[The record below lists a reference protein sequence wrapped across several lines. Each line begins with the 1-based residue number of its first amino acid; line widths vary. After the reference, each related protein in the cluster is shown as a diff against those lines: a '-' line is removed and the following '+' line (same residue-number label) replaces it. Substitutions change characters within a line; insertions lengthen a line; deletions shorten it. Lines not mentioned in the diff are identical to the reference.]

1 MDRKPILSVRD
12 LSVDFPFKG
21 TGIRREKGRV
31 QALRGVS
38 FDLQK
43 GECLGIVG
51 ESGSGKTT
59 LVRALLRLVEPTEG
73 DVHFQG
79 ASLGKLEREGL
90 REFRKKAQIVFQD
103 PFGSLN
109 PRLRAG
115 SMLEEIL
122 KVHGLVES
130 SEGRRHRAEELLGL
144 VGLHPSH
151 AGRYPHEFS
160 GGQRQRL
167 GIARALSVEPDL
179 LILDEPVS
187 ALDLSVQAQILNLLM
202 GLREMLGLT
211 VILVAHDLAVV
222 RQMAD
227 RVAVLYGGRI
237 VELSPVESLFEAP
250 RHPYTRALMYAADPE
265 RAANRGLTDW
275 EAEPGEPFS
284 PLHPPA
290 GCEFHPRCP
299 HPEKDLGCASQA
311 PELRALSQECE
322 VACWKETA
330 SPNRG

>member
-1 MDRKPILSVRD
+1 MDPRTILSVKE
-12 LSVDFPFKG
+12 LAVDFPWRGKGIRSEKG
-21 TGIRREKGRV
+21 TFK
-31 QALRGVS
+31 ALRGVS
-38 FDLQK
+38 FDLLE

-59 LVRALLRLVEPTEG
+59 LARALLRLVEPSGGSVRFRDTQVGE
-73 DVHFQG
+73 
-79 ASLGKLEREGL
+79 LERDGL

-115 SMLEEIL
+115 AMLEEIL
-122 KVHGLVES
+122 RVHNLVDS
-130 SEGRRHRAEELLGL
+130 RSQAHGRAEELLGL

-151 AGRYPHEFS
+151 ATRYPHEFS

-187 ALDLSVQAQILNLLM
+187 ALDLSVQAQILNLL
-202 GLREMLGLT
+202 LELKENLGLT

-227 RVAVLYGGRI
+227 RVAVFYGGRI
-237 VELSPVESLFEAP
+237 VEISPVGALFDEP

-265 RAANRGLTDW
+265 RAGNRGWSNW
-275 EAEPGEPFS
+275 EANPGEPPS
-284 PLHPPA
+284 PLHPST
-290 GCEFHPRCP
+290 GCDFEPRCP
-299 HPEKDLGCASQA
+299 HPEKDAGCVGEA
-311 PELRALSQECE
+311 PELRPISKQCE
-322 VACWKETA
+322 VACWKETG
-330 SPNRG
+330 SPEGG